1 MKHWHEEILTAQG
14 YWQQRIN
21 QYEPISKL
29 GEGSFGV
36 VILSQHKNSGAK
48 VAVKV
53 IQKGTIDKV
62 YKRNKQQFE
71 ELEISKE
78 MAHSDCKNILDLIEV
93 FEDDMAYYVVSKFMP
108 AGDLYRYICR
118 QPSQPLDEEHTKLII
133 KQVCQGVQALHK
145 RNIIHRDIKIENIL
159 MNDNTRESNLKLA
172 DLGSAT
178 KLESAD
184 STTTF
189 QIGTPGYLA
198 PEVLEG
204 KPYSFSCD
212 IWSIGALMTVLLSAK
227 LPFFDEDRKV
237 RM

>member
-14 YWQQRIN
+14 YWNQRIN
-21 QYEPISKL
+21 QYEPVSKL

-118 QPSQPLDEEHTKLII
+118 QPSQPLD
-133 KQVCQGVQALHK
+133 
-145 RNIIHRDIKIENIL
+145 
-159 MNDNTRESNLKLA
+159 
-172 DLGSAT
+172 
-178 KLESAD
+178 
-184 STTTF
+184 
-189 QIGTPGYLA
+189 
-198 PEVLEG
+198 
-204 KPYSFSCD
+204 
-212 IWSIGALMTVLLSAK
+212 
-227 LPFFDEDRKV
+227 
-237 RM
+237 

>member
-1 MKHWHEEILTAQG
+1 MEARSSNITGEFCINLVTSTSQQRAIYFDSEESMKHWHEEILTAQG
-14 YWQQRIN
+14 YWEQRIN
-21 QYEPISKL
+21 QYEPIAKL

-53 IQKGTIDKV
+53 IQKGTVNKV
-62 YKRNKQQFE
+62 YMRNKQQFE

-78 MAHSDCKNILDLIEV
+78 MARSDCKNILELIEV

-108 AGDLYRYICR
+108 AGDLYRYICQ

-159 MNDNTRESNLKLA
+159 MNDNTRKSTLKLA

-178 KLESAD
+178 QLESAD
-184 STTTF
+184 STSTF
-189 QIGTPGYLA
+189 
-198 PEVLEG
+198 
-204 KPYSFSCD
+204 
-212 IWSIGALMTVLLSAK
+212 
-227 LPFFDEDRKV
+227 
-237 RM
+237 